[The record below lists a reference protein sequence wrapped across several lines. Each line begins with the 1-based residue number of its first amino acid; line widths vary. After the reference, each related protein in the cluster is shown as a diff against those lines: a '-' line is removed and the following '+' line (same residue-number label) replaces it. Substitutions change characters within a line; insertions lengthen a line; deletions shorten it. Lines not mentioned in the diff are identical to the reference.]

1 MWKFLGTPTVQGAIS
16 GAVVALV
23 GTILNNYINV
33 KNNNKIIKSNLENLE
48 KTLNHNKENLE
59 KEQKFKEKIE
69 EKKFLRE
76 KLEIIAEEIVKDH
89 NKIGEIFGQLAKGV
103 DIEKVKEKC
112 EYKKEIENA
121 FLLSLLYFEEL
132 QRLLKHYNYRTIKIY
147 KLMNNKLSKEEE
159 EKLLAEVYEEEYC
172 ESSVEFGEYTV
183 IEKGR
188 QGVYNEILKQLKIE
202 AKKLTE

>member
-33 KNNNKIIKSNLENLE
+33 KNNNKIIKTNLENLE

-76 KLEIIAEEIVKDH
+76 KLEIIANEILEDNRKINLIFYKIYKTSIQEVKK
-89 NKIGEIFGQLAKGV
+89 NITYERSYQKS
-103 DIEKVKEKC
+103 
-112 EYKKEIENA
+112 
-121 FLLSLLYFEEL
+121 FLLSLLYFEDLNYLISHYE
-132 QRLLKHYNYRTIKIY
+132 QRTTKLFE
-147 KLMNNKLSKEEE
+147 LMNLKLTEKEESE
-159 EKLLAEVYEEEYC
+159 LFEKVYFEEYK
-172 ESSVEFGEYTV
+172 EISVSFEERPV
-183 IEKGR
+183 INNGR
-188 QGVYNEILKQLKIE
+188 QGVYSEILKQLRIE
-202 AKKLTE
+202 AKKLI

>member
-33 KNNNKIIKSNLENLE
+33 KNNNKIIKSNLKNLE

-59 KEQKFKEKIE
+59 KEQKFKKKIE

-112 EYKKEIENA
+112 EYKKEIENT

-147 KLMNNKLSKEEE
+147 KLMNNKFSKEED
-159 EKLLAEVYEEEYC
+159 EKLLVEVYEEEYH
-172 ESSVEFGEYTV
+172 ETSVEFNYP
-183 IEKGR
+183 IIKKGR
-188 QGVYNEILKQLKIE
+188 QGVYDKILKQLKIE

>member
-76 KLEIIAEEIVKDH
+76 KLEIIANEILEDNRKINLIFYKIYKTSIQEVKK
-89 NKIGEIFGQLAKGV
+89 NITYERSYQKS
-103 DIEKVKEKC
+103 
-112 EYKKEIENA
+112 
-121 FLLSLLYFEEL
+121 FLLSLLYFEDLNYLISHYE
-132 QRLLKHYNYRTIKIY
+132 QRTTKLFE
-147 KLMNNKLSKEEE
+147 LMNLKLTEKEESE
-159 EKLLAEVYEEEYC
+159 LFEEVYFEEYK
-172 ESSVEFGEYTV
+172 ELSVSFEERPV
-183 IEKGR
+183 INNGR
-188 QGVYNEILKQLKIE
+188 QGVYSEILKQLRIE
-202 AKKLTE
+202 AKKLI

>member
-76 KLEIIAEEIVKDH
+76 KLEIIANEILEDNRKINLIFYKIYKTSIQEVKK
-89 NKIGEIFGQLAKGV
+89 NITYERSYQKS
-103 DIEKVKEKC
+103 
-112 EYKKEIENA
+112 
-121 FLLSLLYFEEL
+121 FLLSLLYFEDLNYLIRHYE
-132 QRLLKHYNYRTIKIY
+132 QRTAKLFE
-147 KLMNNKLSKEEE
+147 LMNLKLTEKEESE
-159 EKLLAEVYEEEYC
+159 LFEKVYFEEYKNV
-172 ESSVEFGEYTV
+172 SSGRVD
-183 IEKGR
+183 INNGR
-188 QGVYNEILKQLKIE
+188 QGVYSEILKQLRIE
-202 AKKLTE
+202 AKKLT

>member
-76 KLEIIAEEIVKDH
+76 KLEIIANEILEDNRKI
-89 NKIGEIFGQLAKGV
+89 NLIFYKIGKTSIQE
-103 DIEKVKEKC
+103 VKKNITYERSYQKS
-112 EYKKEIENA
+112 
-121 FLLSLLYFEEL
+121 FLLSLLYFEDL
-132 QRLLKHYNYRTIKIY
+132 NYLIRHYEQKTAKLFE
-147 KLMNNKLSKEEE
+147 LMNLKLTEKEESE
-159 EKLLAEVYEEEYC
+159 LFEKVRFEEYK
-172 ESSVEFGEYTV
+172 EISVSFEERPV
-183 IEKGR
+183 INNGR
-188 QGVYNEILKQLKIE
+188 QGVYSEILKQLRIE
-202 AKKLTE
+202 AKKLT

>member
-76 KLEIIAEEIVKDH
+76 KLEIIANEILEDNRKINLIFYKIYKTSIQEVKK
-89 NKIGEIFGQLAKGV
+89 NITYERSYQKS
-103 DIEKVKEKC
+103 
-112 EYKKEIENA
+112 
-121 FLLSLLYFEEL
+121 FLLSLLYFEDLNYLISHYE
-132 QRLLKHYNYRTIKIY
+132 QRTTKLFE
-147 KLMNNKLSKEEE
+147 LMNLKLTEKEESE
-159 EKLLAEVYEEEYC
+159 LFEKVYFEEYK
-172 ESSVEFGEYTV
+172 EISVSFEERPV
-183 IEKGR
+183 INNGR
-188 QGVYNEILKQLKIE
+188 QGVYSEILKQLRIE
-202 AKKLTE
+202 AKKLI

>member
-16 GAVVALV
+16 GAIVALV

-159 EKLLAEVYEEEYC
+159 EKLLEEVHEEEYR
-172 ESSVEFGEYTV
+172 ESSVEFGEYPV
-183 IEKGR
+183 IENGR

>member
-76 KLEIIAEEIVKDH
+76 KLEIIANEILEDNRKINLIFYKIYKTYVQEVKK
-89 NKIGEIFGQLAKGV
+89 NITYERSYQKS
-103 DIEKVKEKC
+103 
-112 EYKKEIENA
+112 
-121 FLLSLLYFEEL
+121 FLLSLLYFEDLNYLIRHYE
-132 QRLLKHYNYRTIKIY
+132 QRTAKLFE
-147 KLMNNKLSKEEE
+147 LMNLKLTEKEESE
-159 EKLLAEVYEEEYC
+159 LFKKVYFEEYK
-172 ESSVEFGEYTV
+172 EISVSFGERPE
-183 IEKGR
+183 INNGR
-188 QGVYNEILKQLKIE
+188 QGVYSEILKQLRIE
-202 AKKLTE
+202 AKKLVE

>member
-33 KNNNKIIKSNLENLE
+33 KNNNKIIKSNLENLK

-76 KLEIIAEEIVKDH
+76 KLEIIANEILEDNRKINLIFYKIYKTSIQEVKK
-89 NKIGEIFGQLAKGV
+89 NITYERSYQKS
-103 DIEKVKEKC
+103 
-112 EYKKEIENA
+112 
-121 FLLSLLYFEEL
+121 FLLSLLYFEDLNYLISHYE
-132 QRLLKHYNYRTIKIY
+132 QRTTKLFE
-147 KLMNNKLSKEEE
+147 LMNLKLTEKEESE
-159 EKLLAEVYEEEYC
+159 LFEKVYFEEYK
-172 ESSVEFGEYTV
+172 EISVSFEERPV
-183 IEKGR
+183 INNGR
-188 QGVYNEILKQLKIE
+188 QGVYSEILKQLRIE
-202 AKKLTE
+202 AKKLI

>member
-16 GAVVALV
+16 GAIVALV

-112 EYKKEIENA
+112 EYKKEIENT

-147 KLMNNKLSKEEE
+147 KLMNNKFSKEED
-159 EKLLAEVYEEEYC
+159 EKLLVEVYEEEYH
-172 ESSVEFGEYTV
+172 ETSFEFNYP
-183 IEKGR
+183 IIKKGR
-188 QGVYNEILKQLKIE
+188 QGVYDKILKQLKIE